1 MSAAEQGEF
10 SPLEALTAMGP
21 GDTTGTQTLE
31 RYIYQCKVAVQ
42 RWLATL
48 PLDSECHIVCEFVD
62 DITFV
67 TDTEII
73 FAQVKTRDRGAWTAS
88 RVLESSGGMD
98 ALVRSYNLAKSAG
111 YRGAVYFELILEGP
125 AGADQDTRRFFD
137 NPLAATERQRQKL
150 VNLCLAPDDTEDFL
164 SRLTVTPQYHAR
176 QSIDGVT
183 LQMLMAIAP
192 GHSASIQT
200 TYDNLLQQA
209 ISAHLGLAA
218 QADHDSP
225 LVLQP
230 RTGTDTP
237 SILETHALS
246 RSRLLALL
254 PLTPSLVAEQRE
266 LIEAVNSGALTM
278 TNLELKLRVAGAA
291 DNTVRRAKERRAE
304 ASTALMSRP
313 VLGPEPDSP
322 VTTLRE
328 RLLEHAEG
336 VVADIVATAALEAT
350 RIQPADAVWGRLVQQ
365 IGTLGE
371 LDREGVFEGNGSKV
385 LGYLCELSD
394 QCHFLWRRS

>member
-1 MSAAEQGEF
+1 MATADQSDIG
-10 SPLEALTAMGP
+10 PLEALAAMGP
-21 GDTTGTQTLE
+21 GDTTGTQTFE

-42 RWLATL
+42 RWLNTL
-48 PLDSECHIVCEFVD
+48 ALNGECHIACEFVD
-62 DITFV
+62 DITLV
-67 TDTEII
+67 TDSEIT

-88 RVLESSGGMD
+88 RVLESGGGMD
-98 ALVRSYNLAKSAG
+98 ALVRSYNLANAAG

-125 AGADQDTRRFFD
+125 AGADQDTRTFFD

-150 VNLCLAPDDTEDFL
+150 VNLALAADDTEDFL
-164 SRLTVTPQYHAR
+164 SRLKITPQYHAR

-192 GHSASIQT
+192 GHSAAIQT
-200 TYDNLLQQA
+200 TYDNLLQQV

-230 RTGTDTP
+230 RTGTEEP
-237 SILETHALS
+237 PILETHALS
-246 RSRLLALL
+246 RTSLVALL
-254 PLTPSLVAEQRE
+254 PLTPSLAAEQRE
-266 LIEAVNSGALTM
+266 LLKSANGGALAM
-278 TNLELKLRVAGAA
+278 TNLELKLRVAGATE
-291 DNTVRRAKERRAE
+291 NTIRRAKERRAE

-313 VLGPEPDSP
+313 ALGHDTDSP
-322 VTTLRE
+322 VETLRVQV
-328 RLLEHAEG
+328 LEHAEG

-365 IGTLGE
+365 TGVLGE
-371 LDREGVFEGNGSKV
+371 LDREGVFQGTGSKV

-394 QCHFLWRRS
+394 QCLFLWRQS